1 MNIYTRKIRWKL
13 ILFFIAAIIGISSLW
28 YTNALVKKLAVEEHK
43 KVELWAKATS
53 LIVNTEL
60 SSESLEFMAS
70 VIQNNETVPV
80 ILIDKD
86 TNIIQK
92 RNLDSLKSTNPEYL
106 RQVLKEMMSQNPPIE
121 IPIFDNNKQYLYYSR
136 SIILTKLLYYP
147 LIQFGVI
154 LLFIAIAYMAFSS
167 SRKAEQNQVWVGLSK
182 ETAHQ
187 LGTPISSL
195 MAWLEILKLRNTD
208 KGFISELEKD
218 VLRLN
223 KITERFSK
231 IGSKPVL
238 KPENLINSINNT
250 ISYLKTRSSKKVV
263 FNLVSEEDQLIVP
276 LNTSLFEWVI
286 ENLCKNSMDAIEGEG
301 RIHITVSDNLHFV
314 FIDIADSGKGIP
326 KSKHKTVFKP
336 GFTTKER
343 GWGLGLSL
351 TKRIVEEYHNG
362 KIFVSS
368 SEVGKGTTIRIILK
382 K

>member
-1 MNIYTRKIRWKL
+1 MNIYKRKIRWKFL
-13 ILFFIAAIIGISSLW
+13 LFFIAACIGISSLW
-28 YTNALVKKLAVEEHK
+28 YTNILVKKLAIEEHK

-53 LIVNTEL
+53 LIANTDL
-60 SSESLEFMAS
+60 SNESLEFMGS

-80 ILIDKD
+80 ILVDKD
-86 TNIIQK
+86 TNIIEK
-92 RNLDSLKSTNPEYL
+92 RNLDSLKSTNPVYL
-106 RQVLKEMMSQNPPIE
+106 KRVLHEMMLENPPIE
-121 IPIFDNNKQYLYYSR
+121 IPLLDNNKQYLYYNR
-136 SIILTKLLYYP
+136 STILTKLTYYP

-154 LLFIAIAYMAFSS
+154 LLFIAIAYLAFSS

-195 MAWLEILKLRNTD
+195 MAWLEILKLRNTEE
-208 KGFISELEKD
+208 GFISELEKD

-238 KPENLINSINNT
+238 KPENLNNSINNT
-250 ISYLKTRSSKKVV
+250 ISYLKTRSSKKVI
-263 FNLVSEEDQLIVP
+263 FNLNSESNDIIVP

-286 ENLCKNSMDAIEGEG
+286 ENVCKNSMDAIEGEG
-301 RIHITVSDNLHFV
+301 TINIKVNDNSQFV
-314 FIDIADSGKGIP
+314 FIDINDSGKGIP
-326 KSKHKTVFKP
+326 KSKHKTIFKP

-351 TKRIVEEYHNG
+351 TKRIIEEYHSG
-362 KIFVSS
+362 KIFVSA
-368 SEVGKGTTIRIILK
+368 SEIGKGTTMRIILK